1 MPLLQFEWGIQ
12 ITIFILLKKK
22 DQRLF
27 QFGLVK

>member
-1 MPLLQFEWGIQ
+1 MPLLLFEWGIQ